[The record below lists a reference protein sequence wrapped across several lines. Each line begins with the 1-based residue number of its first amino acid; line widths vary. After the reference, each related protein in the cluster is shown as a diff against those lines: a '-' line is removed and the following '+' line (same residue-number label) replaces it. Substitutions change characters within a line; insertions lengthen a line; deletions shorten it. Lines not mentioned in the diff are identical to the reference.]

1 MSGVLRGLPIWRTA
15 SPSGASTLITS
26 AHWSASS
33 MVPYGP
39 RMMLVRPPI
48 LMPSS
53 APGIVLSYAGRGRET
68 AIALT
73 WRHAI
78 GNCDAKL
85 GGNHGRAH
93 PDAQCRAL
101 QRTPRGGRGWR
112 PAPHLRRGLGVRWRL
127 ANRLLALRLKAQDR
141 VRVLQDNTPESADL
155 FLGAAAANLVRVP
168 PYPRNARASHVHMV
182 AHTGCRLVAVAEK
195 YAAEIAPVRAELP
208 ELQ

>member
-1 MSGVLRGLPIWRTA
+1 
-15 SPSGASTLITS
+15 
-26 AHWSASS
+26 
-33 MVPYGP
+33 
-39 RMMLVRPPI
+39 MMLVRSTI

-53 APGIVLSYAGRGRET
+53 APGIVLSWAGRGRET

-112 PAPHLRRGLGVRWRL
+112 PAPPLPRGFGVRVRL
-127 ANRLLALRLKAQDR
+127 AHRPLPLGLKAQDR
-141 VRVLQDNTPESADL
+141 VGVPED
-155 FLGAAAANLVRVP
+155 
-168 PYPRNARASHVHMV
+168 
-182 AHTGCRLVAVAEK
+182 T
-195 YAAEIAPVRAELP
+195 
-208 ELQ
+208 

>member
-1 MSGVLRGLPIWRTA
+1 MPGVLPGLPIWRTA

-26 AHWSASS
+26 APWSASS

-39 RMMLVRPPI
+39 RMMLVRSTI

-53 APGIVLSYAGRGRET
+53 APGIVLSCAGRGRET

-112 PAPHLRRGLGVRWRL
+112 PAPHLRHGLGVRVRL
-127 ANRLLALRLKAQDR
+127 ANGLLALGLEGQDR
-141 VRVLQDNTPESADL
+141 VGVLEGKTVGSAGL
-155 FLGAAAANLVRVP
+155 LLGAAI
-168 PYPRNARASHVHMV
+168 S
-182 AHTGCRLVAVAEK
+182 
-195 YAAEIAPVRAELP
+195 
-208 ELQ
+208 